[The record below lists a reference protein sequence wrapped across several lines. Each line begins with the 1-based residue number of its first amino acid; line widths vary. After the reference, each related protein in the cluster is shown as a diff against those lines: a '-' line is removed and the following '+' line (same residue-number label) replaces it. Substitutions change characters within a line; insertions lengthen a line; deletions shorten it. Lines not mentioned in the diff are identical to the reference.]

1 MFKMFSRWLYGRGQ
15 RPHTRRQCPS
25 RKLILEA
32 LESRLA
38 PALQLTYAGT
48 GGALTLGEIT
58 SAADNVT
65 ISEPTAGTLKIDLK
79 AATFDPGSTTAA
91 TGLTYAVA
99 DNPVASTFATL
110 DISTTNAITTLT
122 ANLGAMNDV
131 LSLAMTNA
139 SGGVG

>member
-15 RPHTRRQCPS
+15 RPHTRRQSPS

-65 ISEPTAGTLKIDLK
+65 ISEPTAGTLKIDLNG
-79 AATFDPGSTTAA
+79 ATFDTGSTTA

-122 ANLGAMNDV
+122 
-131 LSLAMTNA
+131 
-139 SGGVG
+139 